1 MSPKKA
7 RMSKVMTSARWKLEM
22 TSIGEPSEGTPSTCM
37 QAWSK
42 IIIKKAGLNI
52 ALYISDRKIYYTY
65 IYTRKYCF
73 IPFIVHV
80 LKSEVVQSINE
91 AKSLQSDSC
100 SIISIL

>member
-1 MSPKKA
+1 
-7 RMSKVMTSARWKLEM
+7 MSKVMTSARWKLEM

-42 IIIKKAGLNI
+42 KGRFEYCIIHIRQEDL
-52 ALYISDRKIYYTY
+52 Y

-80 LKSEVVQSINE
+80 LKSEVVQSVNVT
-91 AKSLQSDSC
+91 KSLQSDSC

>member
-52 ALYISDRKIYYTY
+52 ALYISDRKIY
-65 IYTRKYCF
+65 IYNNTRKYCF

-80 LKSEVVQSINE
+80 LKSEVVQSVNV